1 MRIIYHK
8 VVNTKL
14 GQQIPELYNITTS
27 VLDEWMI
34 DRWVVGWLD
43 SGSMDG
49 WIGDGIIAPF
59 TFGPPPLPL
68 PCLSLISRLGER
80 PPNSVPPQTF

>member
-1 MRIIYHK
+1 M
-8 VVNTKL
+8 
-14 GQQIPELYNITTS
+14 GG
-27 VLDEWMI
+27 WMVEA
-34 DRWVVGWLD
+34 WMG
-43 SGSMDG
+43 GY